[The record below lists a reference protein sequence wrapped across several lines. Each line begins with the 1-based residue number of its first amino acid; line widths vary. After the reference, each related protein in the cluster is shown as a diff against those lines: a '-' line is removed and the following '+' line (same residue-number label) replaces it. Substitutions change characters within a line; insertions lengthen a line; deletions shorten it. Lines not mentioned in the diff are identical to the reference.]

1 MAMLRTLPQLLLAG
15 LLTACL
21 LLQTPAQE
29 KAKPKPTLPPGT
41 KVLRDL
47 EYVPNGHERQKLDLY
62 LPEKATSPLPLVVWI
77 HGGGWQAG
85 SKDNV
90 PMLWLLERGY
100 AVASVGYRL
109 SQHAVFPAQI
119 HDCKAAI
126 RWLRANASKYGIDP
140 QRIGV
145 AGGSAGGH
153 LVALLGTGGD
163 VKELEGE
170 LGTTGVSSRV
180 QAVCDLFGPT
190 DFLRFEP
197 ANRDP
202 KSAISRLFGGTV
214 EEKKDLARLASP
226 VTHVS
231 KDDPPFLI
239 LHGTAD
245 KLVPVS
251 QSEILA
257 DALKKAGVEVTLVK
271 LDGAGHGGPQFN
283 TPEIRKTIADF
294 FDKHLRSGSR

>member
-1 MAMLRTLPQLLLAG
+1 
-15 LLTACL
+15 
-21 LLQTPAQE
+21 
-29 KAKPKPTLPPGT
+29 
-41 KVLRDL
+41 
-47 EYVPNGHERQKLDLY
+47 
-62 LPEKATSPLPLVVWI
+62 
-77 HGGGWQAG
+77 
-85 SKDNV
+85 
-90 PMLWLLERGY
+90 
-100 AVASVGYRL
+100 
-109 SQHAVFPAQI
+109 
-119 HDCKAAI
+119 
-126 RWLRANASKYGIDP
+126 
-140 QRIGV
+140 V

-283 TPEIRKTIADF
+283 TPEIRKTVADF

>member
-1 MAMLRTLPQLLLAG
+1 MRRG
-15 LLTACL
+15 LLVSLIGL
-21 LLQTPAQE
+21 LGMGLVLAQE
-29 KAKPKPTLPPGT
+29 KPKPKPPVLPPGT
-41 KVLRDL
+41 QVVRDV

-62 LPEKATSPLPLVVWI
+62 VPKEGTRPLPLVVWI
-77 HGGGWQAG
+77 HGGGWRAG
-85 SKDNV
+85 SKDNPPV
-90 PMLWLLERGY
+90 LWLLERGY
-100 AVASVGYRL
+100 AVASVNYRL
-109 SQHAVFPAQI
+109 SQHATFPAQI

-140 QRIGV
+140 NRIGV

-163 VKELEGE
+163 VKELEGN
-170 LGTTGVSSRV
+170 LGVTGVSSRV
-180 QAVCDLFGPT
+180 QAVCDIFGPT

-197 ANRDP
+197 MNRDP
-202 KSAISRLFGGTV
+202 KSLLAQLLGGTV
-214 EEKKDLARLASP
+214 EEKKELYRLASP

-251 QSEILA
+251 QSEILEQ
-257 DALKKAGVEVTLVK
+257 ALKQAGVEVTLVK
-271 LDGAGHGGPQFN
+271 IEGAGHGGPQFN
-283 TPEIRKTIADF
+283 TPEIRKTMADF
-294 FDKHLRSGSR
+294 FDKHLRASK